1 MATTLDQVPIPIYIA
16 WYGIIR
22 KSKRC

>member
-22 KSKRC
+22 KSKRR